1 MGNIESSAKID
12 VTQLQ
17 GLRSRELNIS
27 RSLGY
32 EDYKEVSNIL
42 GYIAWFIIRK
52 IKVFLLIERDL

>member
-32 EDYKEVSNIL
+32 EDYKEVSTIYRL
-42 GYIAWFIIRK
+42 YSL
-52 IKVFLLIERDL
+52 VYY

>member
-1 MGNIESSAKID
+1 MGNIGSSAKID

-32 EDYKEVSNIL
+32 EDYKEVSNIYRL
-42 GYIAWFIIRK
+42 YSVVYYQENKG
-52 IKVFLLIERDL
+52 LSHN